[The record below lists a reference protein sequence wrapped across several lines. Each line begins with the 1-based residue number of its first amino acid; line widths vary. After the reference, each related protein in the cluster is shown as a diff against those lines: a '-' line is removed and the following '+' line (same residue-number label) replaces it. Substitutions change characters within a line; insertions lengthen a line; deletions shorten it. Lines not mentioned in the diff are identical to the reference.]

1 MTTRWARFAR
11 GWVVAG
17 FSTFVAALSHTLG
30 GGHAPGWLGVVL
42 SLAFAG
48 VVCVGLSGRA
58 VSGVRVGVS
67 VVLSQLIFH
76 GLFSVGAPGGA
87 LGSAPVAGSHGHQAT
102 SVLPAAAETTSF
114 AAGHGTSMWTF
125 HAAAA
130 IVTVVA
136 LRHGEAVCRRLLNLA
151 RLAVR
156 SMVKPVIDHVVV
168 PLRLTQRA
176 ASSVPIRGDAAVLS
190 SSLRRRGPPRLVT
203 RVI

>member
-1 MTTRWARFAR
+1 MTTRWARLAR
-11 GWVVAG
+11 GWMVAG
-17 FSTFVAALSHTLG
+17 FSTFVAALSHMLG
-30 GGHAPGWLGVVL
+30 GGHAPGWLGLIL

-48 VVCVGLSGRA
+48 VVCVGLAGRA
-58 VSGVRVGVS
+58 VSGARVGVS

-87 LGSAPVAGSHGHQAT
+87 LVSAPVAGLHGHQAT
-102 SVLPAAAETTSF
+102 SVLPAAAETSSF
-114 AAGHGTSMWTF
+114 AAGHGTSMWVF

-130 IVTVVA
+130 VVTIVA
-136 LRHGEAVCRRLLNLA
+136 LRYGEAVSRRLLNLA

-156 SMVKPVIDHVVV
+156 AMAKPVIDHVVV
-168 PLRLTQRA
+168 PLRLAQRA
-176 ASSVPIRGDAAVLS
+176 ASNVLVRGDAAALS